1 MSNREH
7 KGIVKINMG
16 LEHTKAGGIH
26 SASEDLNKSTDYN
39 TSSVSM
45 GFFELMLQNILHK

>member
-16 LEHTKAGGIH
+16 LEHTKAGGIQ
-26 SASEDLNKSTDYN
+26 SASEDLNKSTYNN

-45 GFFELMLQNILHK
+45 VFSLNASECFT